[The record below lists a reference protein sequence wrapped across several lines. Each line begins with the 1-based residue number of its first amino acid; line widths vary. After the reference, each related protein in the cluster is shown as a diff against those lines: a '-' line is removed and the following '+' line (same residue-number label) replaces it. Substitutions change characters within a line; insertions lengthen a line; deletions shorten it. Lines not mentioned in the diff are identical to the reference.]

1 MSSASLKALWA
12 GVYAGL
18 ATMAPPPALT
28 ISQWAD
34 QTIVL
39 SREEASE
46 PGPWRTARAPYL
58 REMMDCLNDPNIE
71 SAVYM
76 VGSQLGKTACLKNVA
91 FYFAHNDPSPCLIV
105 MPTKDQVSQFS
116 TERIATGIDA
126 SPKLKAIFG
135 SQKSRAAGNT
145 VLNKSF
151 PGGYFAM
158 VGANVPRDLA
168 SRSCR
173 IVLASEVDGMNASVG
188 VEGDPIAL
196 MTARATNFWNR
207 KLVFE
212 STPTNKGESVIERL
226 EASGDQRRY
235 FVPCPQ
241 CGEFQTLE
249 FDQLKW
255 PGRDRTGELQKV
267 SDCYYVC
274 IHNGCVITEAEKP
287 AMLRKGQWCKTNL
300 NPVDAKCASFQLSTM
315 YSPWFKWPEMAQQ
328 YLKAGKN
335 DKLLKVFTNT
345 RLGLTYEVT
354 GETADDESLL
364 KRRIVYPARVPAG
377 VLVLTCG
384 VDVQGNRLE
393 YEIVG
398 WGLNE
403 QSWSIDYG
411 ILRGDPAMP
420 PLWQEL
426 DERVLKPR
434 YRHTSGTQMRIASAF
449 VDSSDGNH
457 TKRIYWFC
465 RPRQVRRIYA
475 CKGVPGP
482 GQTLIRPRAQRTHRG
497 NVDLRL
503 VGVDTA
509 KESLYS
515 NLREDNGGTGYC
527 FFPSAYVDEFG
538 VKHPLPVYDEEHFK
552 QLTAEQLV
560 STTEGMTTV
569 KKWEKKRPRN
579 EALDCRVYAMAA
591 LEDLGVNWK
600 KLAENMSKKRS
611 RPERA
616 EIASD
621 IAETAD
627 TLYDA
632 LSDANQHSSQ
642 PRTMSKKKKI
652 PLRMPGFDWIHR

>member
-1 MSSASLKALWA
+1 MSNNASLKALWT

-34 QTIVL
+34 QTIIL
-39 SREEASE
+39 SREESAE

-58 REMMDCLNDPNIE
+58 REMMDCLNDPNVE

-76 VGSQLGKTACLKNVA
+76 VGSQLGKTACLKNAA

-105 MPTKDQVSQFS
+105 MPTKDQVAQFS

-126 SPKLKAIFG
+126 SPKLRAIFG
-135 SQKSRAAGNT
+135 SQKSRVAGNST
-145 VLNKSF
+145 LNKSF

-226 EASGDQRRY
+226 EANGDQRRY
-235 FVPCPQ
+235 FVPCPH

-249 FDQLKW
+249 FEQLKW
-255 PGRDRTGELQKV
+255 PGRDKTGIRQDV
-267 SDCYYVC
+267 ADCYYVC
-274 IHNGCVITEAEKP
+274 VHSGCVITEAEKP
-287 AMLRKGQWCKTNL
+287 VMLRKGEWRRTNPD
-300 NPVDAKCASFQLSTM
+300 PVDPKCASFQLSTM
-315 YSPWFKWPEMAQQ
+315 YSPWFRWHEMAQQ
-328 YLKAGKN
+328 YVKAGKN

-345 RLGLTYEVT
+345 RLGLPFEVT
-354 GETADDESLL
+354 GETADDEQLL
-364 KRRIVYPARVPAG
+364 KRRITYPARVPPG

-420 PLWQEL
+420 PLWEEL
-426 DERVLKPR
+426 DQTVLKAR
-434 YRHTSGTQMRIASAF
+434 YRHASGHQMKITSTFI
-449 VDSSDGNH
+449 DSSDGNH

-465 RPRQVRRIYA
+465 RPRQVRRVYA

-482 GQTLIRPRAQRTHRG
+482 GQTLIRPRAQSRTHRG

-509 KESLYS
+509 KESLYA
-515 NLREDNGGTGYC
+515 NLREEDGGTGFC
-527 FFPSAYVDEFG
+527 HFPSAYLDEFG
-538 VKHPLPVYDEEHFK
+538 VKHLLPMYDEEHFK

-569 KKWEKKRPRN
+569 KRWEKKRPRN

-591 LEDLGVNWK
+591 LEDLNVRWNA
-600 KLAENMSKKRS
+600 LAKNIGRRTVRAQRPAAEPEDSQDSESLPQTIDVSSRKSGNKGRKRLI
-611 RPERA
+611 RPGQA
-616 EIASD
+616 
-621 IAETAD
+621 
-627 TLYDA
+627 
-632 LSDANQHSSQ
+632 
-642 PRTMSKKKKI
+642 
-652 PLRMPGFDWIHR
+652 WING

>member
-28 ISQWAD
+28 ISEWAD

-58 REMMDCLNDPNIE
+58 REMMDCLNDPGVE

-91 FYFAHNDPSPCLIV
+91 FYYAHNDPSPCLIV
-105 MPTKDQVSQFS
+105 MPTKDQVAQFS
-116 TERIATGIDA
+116 TERISTGIEA
-126 SPKLKAIFG
+126 SPKLKLIFG
-135 SQKSRAAGNT
+135 SQKSRAAGNSI
-145 VLNKSF
+145 LNKSF

-173 IVLASEVDGMNASVG
+173 IVLASEVDGMNSSVG

-212 STPTNKGESVIERL
+212 STPTNKGESLIERL
-226 EASGDQRRY
+226 EATGDQRRY
-235 FVPCPQ
+235 FAPCPQ

-249 FDQLKW
+249 FEQLRW
-255 PGRDRTGELQKV
+255 PGRDKTGEVQDV
-267 SDCYYVC
+267 SACYYVC
-274 IHNGCVITEAEKP
+274 IHGGCVIIEADKP
-287 AMLRKGQWCKTNL
+287 LMLRRGEWRKTNP

-328 YLKAGKN
+328 YVKAGKN

-354 GETADDESLL
+354 GETADDESLMR
-364 KRRIVYPARVPAG
+364 RRIVYPARVPAG
-377 VLVLTCG
+377 ALVLTCG

-393 YEIVG
+393 YEVVG
-398 WGLNE
+398 WGANE

-420 PLWQEL
+420 PLWEEL
-426 DERVLKPR
+426 DERVLKAR
-434 YRHTSGTQMRIASAF
+434 FRHASGTHLKITSAF
-449 VDSSDGNH
+449 IDSSDGNQ

-465 RPRQVRRIYA
+465 RPRQVRRVYA

-482 GQTLIRPRAQRTHRG
+482 GQTLIRPRAQSRTHRG
-497 NVDLRL
+497 SVDLRL

-509 KESLYS
+509 KESLYA
-515 NLREDNGGTGYC
+515 NLREENGGTGYC
-527 FFPSAYVDEFG
+527 FFPSAYLDEFG
-538 VKHPLPVYDEEHFK
+538 VKHHLSVYDEEHFK

-569 KKWEKKRPRN
+569 KRWEKKRPRN

-591 LEDLGVNWK
+591 LEDLNVRW
-600 KLAENMSKKRS
+600 
-611 RPERA
+611 
-616 EIASD
+616 
-621 IAETAD
+621 
-627 TLYDA
+627 DA
-632 LSDANQHSSQ
+632 LAKNMGR
-642 PRTMSKKKKI
+642 RTVRELVPDEAEPDKENTAPAHNLARITGKKGKRRI
-652 PLRMPGFDWIHR
+652 MRPGSVWINS

>member
-18 ATMAPPPALT
+18 ATMAPPSALT
-28 ISQWAD
+28 IAQWAD

-58 REMMDCLNDPNIE
+58 REMMDCLNEPNIE

-76 VGSQLGKTACLKNVA
+76 VASQLGKTACLKNIA
-91 FYFAHNDPSPCLIV
+91 FYYAHNDPSPCLIV
-105 MPTKDQVSQFS
+105 MPTKEQVGQFS
-116 TERIATGIDA
+116 VERIATGIEA
-126 SPKLKAIFG
+126 SPKLRAIFG

-145 VLNKSF
+145 ILNKSF

-158 VGANVPRDLA
+158 VGANVARDLA

-173 IVLASEVDGMNASVG
+173 VVLASEVDGMNSSVG

-196 MTARATNFWNR
+196 MFARTTNFWNR

-212 STPTNKGESVIERL
+212 STPTNKGESLIESL
-226 EASGDQRRY
+226 EANGDQRRY
-235 FVPCPQ
+235 FVPCPH

-255 PGRDRTGELQKV
+255 PGRDRTGEPQNV
-267 SDCYYVC
+267 AACYYVC
-274 IHNGCVITEAEKP
+274 AHSGCVITEADKP
-287 AMLRKGQWCKTNL
+287 AMLRRGAWRKTNL
-300 NPVDAKCASFQLSTM
+300 NPIDAKCASFQLSTM

-328 YLKAGKN
+328 YVKAGEN

-345 RLGLTYEVT
+345 RLGLTFEVT

-377 VLVLTCG
+377 ALVLTCG
-384 VDVQGNRLE
+384 IDVQGNRLE

-398 WGLNE
+398 WGVNE
-403 QSWSIDYG
+403 QSWSIEYG

-426 DERVLKPR
+426 DDKVLKAR
-434 YRHTSGTQMRIASAF
+434 FRHAAGAQMKIASAF
-449 VDSSDGNH
+449 IDSSDGNH

-465 RPRQVRRIYA
+465 RPRQVRRVYA
-475 CKGVPGP
+475 CKGVSGP
-482 GQTLIRPRAQRTHRG
+482 GQTLIRPRAQSRTHRG

-509 KESLYS
+509 KESLYD
-515 NLREDNGGTGYC
+515 NLREENGGTGYC
-527 FFPSAYVDEFG
+527 FFPSAYLDEFG
-538 VKHPLPVYDEEHFK
+538 VKHLLPEYDEEHFK

-560 STTEGMTTV
+560 SSTEGMTTV

-591 LEDLGVNWK
+591 LEDLHVNWK
-600 KLAENMSKKRS
+600 KLAENMGKRRHVPESLDLESVEALENEAIHVPKKLAKKGKS
-611 RPERA
+611 RFK
-616 EIASD
+616 
-621 IAETAD
+621 
-627 TLYDA
+627 L
-632 LSDANQHSSQ
+632 
-642 PRTMSKKKKI
+642 
-652 PLRMPGFDWIHR
+652 PGYNWIHG